1 MSIASV
7 KKHKEHIGI
16 KIKRLRASK
25 GMTQQELADKIGKT
39 RSLVSHFETSGI
51 INKYTLQEIADAL
64 QIKVDSLLTN
74 TDEKYKAPEDQ
85 QPIADNAAA
94 YIISPALQQLI
105 DKYKEEVS
113 FLKDTINNQWKLLH
127 ELSKSG
133 VNKG

>member
-1 MSIASV
+1 M
-7 KKHKEHIGI
+7 
-16 KIKRLRASK
+16 K
-25 GMTQQELADKIGKT
+25 GMTQQELAEKIGKT

-64 QIKVDSLLTN
+64 QIKI
-74 TDEKYKAPEDQ
+74 EKLQGGSSEHYQAPEDDETITEKEFQ
-85 QPIADNAAA
+85 
-94 YIISPALQQLI
+94 YKLTPALQQLI